1 MKDKKFN
8 TLSLIT
14 SIIALVIS
22 LVSVYFQFFYI
33 KHSLLY
39 VAMPIEHNDKKD
51 IDIPLIFRNRGNQ
64 EEIILNTVLYL
75 ELKTD
80 SVSHYKRISNLKSD
94 VYPLMLAPNEHKLV
108 MLSGNYEEYFKGL
121 ILIDNDSI
129 SGYCPVTYLDNL
141 WLVMD
146 IEYLS
151 SNGSMNKVSHKIAEI
166 SFTNNNTIKLIHGEP
181 VILYELEMDID
192 SENTGYYT
200 MPKQYSGHISID
212 LQDSSSMRKNKDKLL
227 MIESLI
233 GDSLKNILPK

>member
-1 MKDKKFN
+1 MKDNKFN
-8 TLSLIT
+8 TLSLVT
-14 SIIALVIS
+14 GVTALVIS
-22 LVSVYFQFFYI
+22 LASVYFQFFYI

-39 VAMPIEHNDKKD
+39 VAMPIEYNDKKD

-80 SVSHYKRISNLKSD
+80 SASHYKRISYLKSD
-94 VYPLMLAPNEHKLV
+94 IYPLMLAPNEHKLV
-108 MLSGNYEEYFKGL
+108 VLSGNYEEYFKGL
-121 ILIDNDSI
+121 ILIDDDSI

-146 IEYLS
+146 VEYLS
-151 SNGSMNKVSHKIAEI
+151 SNGSMNKVSHKIADI
-166 SFTNNNTIKLIHGEP
+166 SFNSNNTIKSIHGEP
-181 VILYELEMDID
+181 VILQELEMDTD
-192 SENTGYYT
+192 SENAGYYS

-212 LQDSSSMRKNKDKLL
+212 LQDSSSVRKNKENVQ

>member
-1 MKDKKFN
+1 M
-8 TLSLIT
+8 
-14 SIIALVIS
+14 
-22 LVSVYFQFFYI
+22 
-33 KHSLLY
+33 
-39 VAMPIEHNDKKD
+39 
-51 IDIPLIFRNRGNQ
+51 
-64 EEIILNTVLYL
+64 

-94 VYPLMLAPNEHKLV
+94 AYPLMLAPNEHKLV

-129 SGYCPVTYLDNL
+129 SGYCPVRYLDNL
-141 WLVMD
+141 WLIMD

-166 SFTNNNTIKLIHGEP
+166 SFTSNNTIKLIHGEP
-181 VILYELEMDID
+181 AILYELEMDTD
-192 SENTGYYT
+192 SENAGYYS

-233 GDSLKNILPK
+233 GDSLKNLLPK